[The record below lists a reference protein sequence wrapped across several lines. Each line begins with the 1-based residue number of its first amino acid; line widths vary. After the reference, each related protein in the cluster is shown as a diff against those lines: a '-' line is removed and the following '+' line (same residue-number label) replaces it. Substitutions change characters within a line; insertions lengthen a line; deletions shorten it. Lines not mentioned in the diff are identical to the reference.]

1 MNSVVDM
8 NKDLKVKTTQAL
20 IALYCGSRVGNKA
33 IYLESAIQL
42 AQGLAQHGFGIVYG
56 GASIGLMGQV
66 ADTVLEHGGEVV
78 GVIPEFMLDYES
90 AHNQLTELHVV
101 ETMHERKAKMM
112 ELADG
117 FIALPGG
124 PGTLEEFFEVFTW
137 NQIGILQKPCGVLN
151 INGYYN
157 KLIELFDHMVREKF
171 LQERSRN
178 VFYVDDNYEQLIH
191 KMLGFVAPAIKTY

>member
-1 MNSVVDM
+1 MKRVWMKS
-8 NKDLKVKTTQAL
+8 
-20 IALYCGSRVGNKA
+20 IAVYCGSSLGASEIYKEQA
-33 IYLESAIQL
+33 ILLGKFL
-42 AQGLAQHGFGIVYG
+42 AKNNITLIYG
-56 GASIGLMGQV
+56 GASVGIMGTI
-66 ADTVLEHGGEVV
+66 ADTILSEGGEVI
-78 GVIPEFMLDYES
+78 GVIPTLLEQREI
-90 AHNQLTELHVV
+90 AHKGLTHLIRV

-157 KLIELFDHMVREKF
+157 KLTELFDHMVREKF

-178 VFYVDDNYEQLIH
+178 VFYIDDNYESLLR
-191 KMLGFVAPAIKTY
+191 KMRTYEPPAIKTY